1 MTWQSR
7 KKTLSSDIP
16 IFEDYEPKLRSR
28 EDIQIDL
35 QAHRETLEALSG
47 APIED
52 DVWAIYRSG
61 KEASFSVICALD
73 IAPLEAGSLS
83 AEHWRKMPSWK
94 LNEAALLL
102 TGIDPR
108 RLDTWLKHTPER
120 QRVFSVPEYL
130 DEVTKVLDAAHMVGE
145 LRFPEVPKKVVKWW
159 ARDTGRAIPAALKN
173 WGQSRK
179 SSNQDKEDVSE
190 IAVRVYVPGQSLKEL
205 LQHPELAP
213 YAEKYQDPKTLR
225 SWVKEAGIQLP
236 KAGRPSK
243 KTTV

>member
-1 MTWQSR
+1 MKNHSR
-7 KKTLSSDIP
+7 KAVLSPDVSIL
-16 IFEDYEPKLRSR
+16 EGYEPRLRSS
-28 EDIQIDL
+28 EDIDADL
-35 QAHRETLEALSG
+35 QAHREMLEALSG
-47 APIED
+47 APIEN
-52 DVWAIYRSG
+52 DVWAIYRSSR
-61 KEASFSVICALD
+61 EAAFSVICALD

-108 RLDTWLKHTPER
+108 RLDTWLKNTPER
-120 QRVFSVPEYL
+120 QRIFSVPEYL
-130 DEVTKVLDAAHMVGE
+130 DEVTKVLDAAQVVGE

-179 SSNQDKEDVSE
+179 SSNRDKEDVAE

-213 YAEKYQDPKTLR
+213 YASKYQDPKTLR
-225 SWVKEAGIQLP
+225 AWVKEAGIQLP
-236 KAGRPSK
+236 RAGRPSK
-243 KTTV
+243 KSTV